1 MRLSTGSA
9 GNEYNSDEDDD
20 EEEDEAGDSGG
31 GAEGGEKEEEACMIV
46 LALNGAGGGGVGGGG
61 EEAGGAAGAAGAPAE
76 AALLS
81 SWNPSSA
88 ANSVMTRAAS
98 FASGSAG
105 GGGGGI
111 GEVLVLRASSLAERT
126 VWVERLNTTIE
137 GLRGQNAS
145 SSFTRSFKGGLGGS
159 GGIAASAGGGGGD
172 LLSRGVLM
180 EGNIR
185 KKRAASARQTWD
197 RRYAV
202 LSANTL
208 VYADKK
214 AHLTSNDKSRHID
227 LSRFSLRVNVGEDG
241 ASQVL
246 ELYCPFERAYH
257 LKADSDG
264 LTLAWAEAIR
274 SEQGRI
280 ARILV
285 ERHKIDAVATTRSAA
300 AAVGGSATPSS
311 STPAAAMSGGGG
323 GGGGAAV
330 GAPGSELPLRENSF
344 PPPLPSERWLRQQGL
359 LKYGWVDQRVI
370 SDTTGSYDASGGGAG
385 GGGGGGDGGKGD
397 GRWRRQWLVLREDGL
412 LLFYR
417 KAKDTQP
424 VKVLFAHEFNATKA
438 SGVAAA
444 AQPPPSPQ
452 QNNDQPSSRQY
463 AIQISPVA
471 YSDET
476 EILLLDPQVRRKQ
489 QHMHSIPLPPPT
501 TPPCH
506 AHNSHPPLFTSLLP
520 FLNRPR

>member
-20 EEEDEAGDSGG
+20 EEEDEVGDGGG

-46 LALNGAGGGGVGGGG
+46 LALNGAGGGGVGGG
-61 EEAGGAAGAAGAPAE
+61 EEAAAGAAGAPAE

-159 GGIAASAGGGGGD
+159 GGIAASGGGGD

-300 AAVGGSATPSS
+300 AAVGGSTTPSS

-323 GGGGAAV
+323 GRGGAAA
-330 GAPGSELPLRENSF
+330 GAPGSEQPLRENSF

-370 SDTTGSYDASGGGAG
+370 SDTTGSYDASGGGGAG

-424 VKVLFAHEFNATKA
+424 VKVLFAHEFNATTA

-444 AQPPPSPQ
+444 AQPPTSP

-476 EILLLDPQVRRKQ
+476 EILLLDPQVRSKQ
-489 QHMHSIPLPPPT
+489 HTHIPLPHLHQHHLAMPT
-501 TPPCH
+501 
-506 AHNSHPPLFTSLLP
+506 SHTLLSSLLP
-520 FLNRPR
+520 RRPK